1 MQWLPLRSAAFQHG
15 PLSDTSEP
23 APTRTTKHPYYD
35 TTPNSSRESP
45 NPRPRCGERLPT
57 WRHHGRI
64 CRCPYTRATPAG
76 AARLTTTGAL
86 TGTSRP
92 LRSDRTTS
100 GVGTKQGAGGD
111 PGRGGGERDGSPSCG
126 TTARRRASADAIDQ
140 AHGRRPRSM
149 QQARPG
155 SLG

>member
-1 MQWLPLRSAAFQHG
+1 VHEPIPKSPWHLAPLTYPPIICGILHCLQWLPLRSAAFQHG

-57 WRHHGRI
+57 WRHQHGRI
-64 CRCPYTRATPAG
+64 CRCPYTRASPAG
-76 AARLTTTGAL
+76 AAQLTTTGAL

-100 GVGTKQGAGGD
+100 GVATKQGAGGS
-111 PGRGGGERDGSPSCG
+111 PGWGAV
-126 TTARRRASADAIDQ
+126 T
-140 AHGRRPRSM
+140 GR
-149 QQARPG
+149 
-155 SLG
+155 LT